1 MDNLTAFQEVDF
13 TSTNSFENI
22 QYNIDSAPILVQ
34 DEKLKYQKEL
44 AELSF
49 CEYKSFS
56 NASNHLQVI
65 NNSLENLSSHLENLI
80 SKIPN
85 FQNHCNTFLEQS
97 KQFTQQ
103 NNKINTILENHTN
116 LLEIIEIPKLMD
128 VCFKNELYSEAMDL
142 SVHVTRLVSKYPSIP
157 LIQQID
163 NDVKN
168 TIQQMLTKLTKLLSQ
183 QIKLPV
189 CLKIIGYL
197 RRMDMFDEPELRLVF
212 LLSRDTYLQSLISE
226 LDVEKKDPIFYLK
239 KYIDVFRE
247 HFFDTITQ
255 YRAIFSEDSRGGGV
269 YPTTPTQSSFSIPS
283 TPSSP
288 WASSPWISSP
298 LINYTIYVLEQLAA
312 VLAEFT
318 AQISDTSSLSSI
330 LTQLMYCGMSLG
342 RVGVDF
348 RHLVS
353 GYFESSVDRIIKK
366 MIFEATQDFLDDLKQ
381 AMKNVDLPSLW
392 MISDKKF
399 TIILLDYPPIAY
411 LTNSYLSTFN
421 SLRLVAPVSLFKPL
435 GKFINQN
442 FLSIAESLRDYGN
455 LLVEHKHD
463 TTILQGFNATFAQSF
478 VPFISR
484 CYIDGVY
491 GGLLIDGGDY
501 EGKNYDEQLNQTVV

>member
-298 LINYTIYVLEQLAA
+298 LIKQLAA

-342 RVGVDF
+342 R
-348 RHLVS
+348 
-353 GYFESSVDRIIKK
+353 
-366 MIFEATQDFLDDLKQ
+366 ATQDFLDDLKQ